1 MEIERRF
8 LIRNKNKVNELIEE
22 FKDSKKAIVQD
33 YIFSDIFTAIR
44 KRKIEKNG
52 QVKYV
57 YTVKTG
63 KSNLSVNEYESEIT
77 KEQYDKLEKDEGR
90 ITIEKDRYFIPY
102 IENLIIELDVFH
114 GAYEGII
121 FAEIEYETEKQAYD
135 VKVPDW
141 FDVEIGEKVSND
153 MMSRELIDFE
163 KIIRRHSNNFSG
175 FSVCNPIPYSFTR
188 HIITSF

>member
-8 LIRNKNKVNELIEE
+8 LIRNKNKVTELIEE
-22 FKDSKKAIVQD
+22 FKDSKKVIVQD

-77 KEQYDKLEKDEGR
+77 KEQYDKLKD
-90 ITIEKDRYFIPY
+90 
-102 IENLIIELDVFH
+102 NL
-114 GAYEGII
+114 
-121 FAEIEYETEKQAYD
+121 
-135 VKVPDW
+135 
-141 FDVEIGEKVSND
+141 
-153 MMSRELIDFE
+153 
-163 KIIRRHSNNFSG
+163 
-175 FSVCNPIPYSFTR
+175 
-188 HIITSF
+188 

>member
-8 LIRNKNKVNELIEE
+8 FIKNKDKVNELIEE
-22 FKDSKKAIVQD
+22 FKNSKKIIVQD

-63 KSNLSVNEYESEIT
+63 KRNLSVNEFESEIT
-77 KEQYDKLEKDEGR
+77 KEQYDKLKKDESR

-102 IENLIIELDVFH
+102 VDDLTIELDVFH
-114 GAYEGII
+114 GAYERII

-135 VKVPDW
+135 TKVPDW

-163 KIIRRHSNNFSG
+163 R
-175 FSVCNPIPYSFTR
+175 VL
-188 HIITSF
+188 

>member
-8 LIRNKNKVNELIEE
+8 LVRNKNKVNELIEE
-22 FKDSKKAIVQD
+22 FKDSKKVIVQD

-63 KSNLSVNEYESEIT
+63 KSNISVNEFESEIT

-102 IENLIIELDVFH
+102 ENNLTIELDVFH
-114 GAYEGII
+114 GAYEGVV
-121 FAEIEYETEKQAYD
+121 FAEIEFESEAQAYD
-135 VKVPDW
+135 TKVPDW
-141 FDVEIGEKVSND
+141 FDIEIGEKVSND

-163 KIIRRHSNNFSG
+163 KIL
-175 FSVCNPIPYSFTR
+175 
-188 HIITSF
+188 

>member
-77 KEQYDKLEKDEGR
+77 KEQYDKLEKDAKE
-90 ITIEKDRYFIPY
+90 
-102 IENLIIELDVFH
+102 
-114 GAYEGII
+114 
-121 FAEIEYETEKQAYD
+121 
-135 VKVPDW
+135 
-141 FDVEIGEKVSND
+141 
-153 MMSRELIDFE
+153 
-163 KIIRRHSNNFSG
+163 
-175 FSVCNPIPYSFTR
+175 
-188 HIITSF
+188 

>member
-135 VKVPDW
+135 VRVPDW

-163 KIIRRHSNNFSG
+163 KII
-175 FSVCNPIPYSFTR
+175 
-188 HIITSF
+188 

>member
-8 LIRNKNKVNELIEE
+8 FIKNIEKVNELISEY
-22 FKDSKKAIVQD
+22 KDSKKVIVQD

-52 QVKYV
+52 EIKFI

-63 KSNLSVNEYESEIT
+63 KRNLSVNEYEMEIT
-77 KEQYDKLEKDEGR
+77 KEQYDKLEKDENR

-102 IENLIIELDVFH
+102 EDELKIELDVFH
-114 GAYEGII
+114 GAYEGIV
-121 FAEIEYETEKQAYD
+121 FAEIEFETESQAINK
-135 VKVPDW
+135 KVPEW

-153 MMSRELIDFE
+153 MMSKELIDFN
-163 KIIRRHSNNFSG
+163 KIL
-175 FSVCNPIPYSFTR
+175 
-188 HIITSF
+188 

>member
-8 LIRNKNKVNELIEE
+8 FIKDIEKVNELISEY
-22 FKDSKKAIVQD
+22 KDSKKVIVQD

-52 QVKYV
+52 EIKFI

-63 KSNLSVNEYESEIT
+63 KRNLAVNEYEIEIT
-77 KEQYDKLEKDEGR
+77 KDQYDKLEKDENR

-102 IENLIIELDVFH
+102 EDELTIELDVFH
-114 GAYEGII
+114 GAYEGIV
-121 FAEIEYETEKQAYD
+121 FAEIEFETESQAINK
-135 VKVPDW
+135 KVPEW

-153 MMSRELIDFE
+153 MMSKELIDFN
-163 KIIRRHSNNFSG
+163 KIL
-175 FSVCNPIPYSFTR
+175 
-188 HIITSF
+188 

>member
-8 LIRNKNKVNELIEE
+8 LINNKEKVNELIRE
-22 FKDSKKAIVQD
+22 FKDSKKVIIQD

-63 KSNLSVNEYESEIT
+63 KSNLSVNEFESEIT
-77 KEQYDKLEKDEGR
+77 KEQYDKLEKDESR

-102 IENLIIELDVFH
+102 ENNLIIELDVFH
-114 GAYEGII
+114 GVYEEVV
-121 FAEIEYETEKQAYD
+121 FAEIEYESEEQAYKI
-135 VKVPDW
+135 KVPDW
-141 FDVEIGEKVSND
+141 FDIEIGEKVSND
-153 MMSRELIDFE
+153 MMSRNLIDFS
-163 KIIRRHSNNFSG
+163 KIKE
-175 FSVCNPIPYSFTR
+175 
-188 HIITSF
+188 